1 MTRERIEHLERENKA
16 LRHAV
21 LLLHEVSNLLHGSLE
36 VEAACYAVLTGV
48 TAGVGLGFNRAMLF
62 QTSRADPSVLEG
74 TMAVG
79 PADEAEKDRVWKQ
92 IEAGQDDLRTLYQA
106 GLVARD
112 AHAPIDRQVRAVR
125 LRADGGSL
133 LSRSMREGRLVHGE
147 VSEDSLDGLLDLDT
161 GIAAPLKGAEGV
173 VGVLYAD
180 NRFTGQR
187 CSPEVAQVFG
197 LVADH
202 AGRAVENARRFER
215 EARAARTDALTG
227 LGHHGALME
236 RLALAV
242 AEARASGRA
251 LSLVMI
257 DLDNFKGVNDRLG
270 HLAGDALLAGLAE
283 RLRAH
288 LRAGELAFRYGGEE
302 FSLVLPAVDA
312 VAANAIAERV
322 RRAVADEPFTVADG
336 QSLRVTCSLG
346 VVRLAPEMSVL
357 ALVDAADQALL
368 DAKRSGKN
376 RVVLAK

>member
-1 MTRERIEHLERENKA
+1 
-16 LRHAV
+16 V
-21 LLLHEVSNLLHGSLE
+21 LLLHEVSNLLHGALE

-62 QTSRADPSVLEG
+62 QTSRVDPAVLEG

-79 PADEAEKDRVWKQ
+79 PADEEEADRVWRQ
-92 IEAGQDDLRTLYQA
+92 IEAGHDDLHTLYQA
-106 GLVARD
+106 GLIARD

-125 LRADGGSL
+125 LRLDGGSL
-133 LSRSMREGRLVHGE
+133 VARAMREGRLVHGE
-147 VSEDSLDGLLDLDT
+147 GVEDEHGLLDLAT
-161 GIAAPLKGAEGV
+161 GVAAPLKGANGM

-180 NRFTGQR
+180 NRFTQRR

-236 RLALAV
+236 RLAVAV
-242 AEARASGRA
+242 EEARASARP

-270 HLAGDALLAGLAE
+270 HLAGDALLAGLAA
-283 RLRAH
+283 RLRTH

-302 FSLVLPAVDA
+302 FSLVLPGVEAP
-312 VAANAIAERV
+312 AANAIAERI
-322 RRAVADEPFTVADG
+322 RKAVADEAFPVADD

-346 VVRLAPEMSVL
+346 VVRLRPEMSVL
-357 ALVDAADQALL
+357 ELVDAADQALL
-368 DAKRSGKN
+368 EAKRTGKN
-376 RVVLAK
+376 CVVQARA